1 MVMDDKAASLSNTI
15 YVLQLVKALE
25 LTSQT
30 DFPVTDEHSSNM
42 KLIGSILRKDIFS
55 YLNKLFISYDMYDV
69 LRLML
74 PKVYI
79 YVCVCLYDMCIYVY
93 IFIFVFVYIWV
104 FIFIHNL
111 YIFIHNLYIYI
122 YIYICIIHIL

>member
-1 MVMDDKAASLSNTI
+1 MVMDDKIASLSNTI
-15 YVLQLVKALE
+15 HVLELVKAQE

-30 DFPVTDEHSSNM
+30 DFPVTDEHSYNM

-55 YLNKLFISYDMYDV
+55 YLNKLFISYDLENV

-79 YVCVCLYDMCIYVY
+79 CVYTILSTYVPKAYMYVCVYIICVSTYVCI
-93 IFIFVFVYIWV
+93 
-104 FIFIHNL
+104 
-111 YIFIHNLYIYI
+111 
-122 YIYICIIHIL
+122 